1 MEQALSRIET
11 ALARLEAAKARPSHG
26 DEELRARHDRLR
38 NSVAGSLRQLDA
50 LLAGKTP

>member
-1 MEQALSRIET
+1 MEQALSRIEK
-11 ALARLEAAKARPSHG
+11 ALARLEAATAHPSHG

-38 NSVAGSLRQLDA
+38 GSVAVSLRQLDA